1 MVDAPGGRT
10 RDRRDRV
17 GLIDPIPPRIR
28 SYGIRGVEYGATV
41 LAAITINFALP
52 YLAPGDPLRYLVGQE
67 VESLTDE
74 QRRELLATY
83 GLDQPIYEQY
93 VDYLVGIPQ
102 GELGT
107 SVMYSQ
113 PVVDVL
119 LQRLPWTLLLVGA
132 ALVISTALGILL
144 GAWSAWREGQRVDI
158 GLMAALVT
166 AESAPAFWVGML
178 LISVFVSWLGW
189 FPSYG
194 VASMGTRGMSF
205 GTFVDIALHLALP
218 LVTLTLAR
226 VGGVYLVARGSVL
239 TTLGEDFLLFAR
251 AKGLSDREVL
261 LQHALPNSLLPIYT
275 RFTLQLGS
283 LVGGAVVVETVFSYP
298 GLGLLIYDAAI
309 ARDYPLLQGAFLV
322 LTGTVIAANIAADL
336 TYPLV
341 DPRTNGSHAGDV
353 VE

>member
-1 MVDAPGGRT
+1 MAP
-10 RDRRDRV
+10 
-17 GLIDPIPPRIR
+17 PIR
-28 SYGIRGVEYGATV
+28 SYGRRGVEYGVTF
-41 LAAITINFALP
+41 LAAVTINFALP
-52 YLAPGDPLRYLVGQE
+52 HVAPGDPLRYLIGQE
-67 VESLTDE
+67 VESLTVE
-74 QRRELLATY
+74 QRQELLATY

-93 VDYLVGIPQ
+93 IDYLLGIPQ

-107 SVMYSQ
+107 SLMYSQ

-119 LQRLPWTLLLVGA
+119 LQRLPWTLLLVGT
-132 ALVISTALGILL
+132 ALVISTASGTLL
-144 GAWSAWREGQRVDI
+144 GAWSAWREGERVDI
-158 GLMAALVT
+158 GLMTLLVT

-178 LISVFVSWLGW
+178 LITVFVSWLGW

-194 VASMGTRGMSF
+194 VSSMGVSGLSL
-205 GTFVDIALHLALP
+205 GTFIDIAVHLALP

-226 VGGVYLVARGSVL
+226 VGGIYLIARGSVL
-239 TTLGEDFLLFAR
+239 TTLGEDFLLFTR
-251 AKGLSDREVL
+251 AKGLSNRDVL
-261 LQHALPNSLLPIYT
+261 VRHALPNSLLPIYT

-322 LTGTVIAANIAADL
+322 LTVTVIAANIVADL
-336 TYPLV
+336 TYPLL
-341 DPRTNGSHAGDV
+341 DPRMNDPNAGGV